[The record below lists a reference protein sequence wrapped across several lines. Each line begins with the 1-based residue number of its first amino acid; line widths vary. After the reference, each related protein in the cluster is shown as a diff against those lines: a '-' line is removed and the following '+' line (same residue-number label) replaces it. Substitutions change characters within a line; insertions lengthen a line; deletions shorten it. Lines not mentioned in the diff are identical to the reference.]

1 MITITVYRKHG
12 KAAGFRC
19 TGHSGYAQS
28 GKDIVC
34 AAVSML
40 VINTVN
46 AIEAFTASEFDLDTE
61 DESGLIEVELKKEPD
76 HDTKLLLDTMFLGL
90 QDIQNNYGNEYLI
103 LEYKEV

>member
-1 MITITVYRKHG
+1 MITITVYRKQR
-12 KAAGFRC
+12 KVTGFRC
-19 TGHSGYAQS
+19 IGHSGYAES

-46 AIEAFTASEFDLDTE
+46 AIEAFTGSVFDLDTE
-61 DESGLIEVELKKEPD
+61 DESGLIAFKLEEEPD
-76 HDTKLLLDTMFLGL
+76 HDTELLLDTMFLGL

>member
-12 KAAGFRC
+12 KVAGFRC
-19 TGHSGYAQS
+19 IGHSGYAQS

-40 VINTVN
+40 VINTIN
-46 AIEAFTASEFDLDTE
+46 AIEAFTASEFDLETE
-61 DESGLIEVELKKEPD
+61 DESGLIAVKLKEEPD
-76 HDTKLLLDTMFLGL
+76 HDTELLLDTMFLGL

>member
-1 MITITVYRKHG
+1 MITITVYRKQG
-12 KAAGFRC
+12 KVTGFRC
-19 TGHSGYAQS
+19 IGHSGYAQS

-46 AIEAFTASEFDLDTE
+46 AIEAFTVSEFNLDTE
-61 DESGLIEVELKKEPD
+61 EESGLIAFQLKEEPD

-90 QDIQNNYGNEYLI
+90 QDIQNNYGRYLI